1 MVRPI
6 DHATVMQQF
15 SHVEKENQ
23 QLQSHPEL
31 SRLQSEQNELQ
42 RAAAERR
49 RTKETSP
56 GEKTK
61 IHPNEGRQEHRRQRR
76 RKDRGPSGDGR
87 GSNVDLLA

>member
-15 SHVEKENQ
+15 THVEKESQ
-23 QLQSHPEL
+23 QQQSHPEL
-31 SRLQSEQNELQ
+31 SRLQSEQNELK
-42 RAAAERR
+42 RAAEERR

-61 IHPNEGRQEHRRQRR
+61 IHPDEGRKDQRRQRR
-76 RKDRGPSGDGR
+76 GRRRGSSGDGR